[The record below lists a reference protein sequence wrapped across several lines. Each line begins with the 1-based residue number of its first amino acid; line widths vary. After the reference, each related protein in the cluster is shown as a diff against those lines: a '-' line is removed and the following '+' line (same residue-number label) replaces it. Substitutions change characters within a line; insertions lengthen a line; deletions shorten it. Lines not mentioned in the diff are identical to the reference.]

1 MRNVLLVI
9 RREFKERVQT
19 KSFVIGTVLF
29 PVFMVAMWVLPWL
42 LDLRAGSE
50 VTVVVVDEAPAG
62 IGPYTEAVLTR
73 EREGRGANRYTV
85 ERLEAPLE
93 SVRETLIQRV
103 RDEEIDG
110 FLHLPDDVLETGV
123 VGYRARTISDLDVM
137 TDLRG
142 AATEAVQAARLDR
155 AGLQAA
161 DVAALV
167 ARVQVESARITQ
179 RGEEGGSAAS
189 TFLTAY
195 VMMFLIYVLT
205 IQYGTNVMR
214 SVLEEK
220 TNRIA
225 EVIVSSVRSMD
236 LMLGKIVGV
245 GSVALLQVGIWVAF
259 TALAVSQS
267 GWLASQFGMSPGALN
282 ALRVP
287 LGVGLAL
294 LAFFLLGFFLYAS
307 VFAALGAA
315 VTSEQEAQQLTFPVL
330 LPMFFPLV
338 FAIRITGDPLGP
350 LATAMGWI
358 PFTAPLTM
366 PMRLAATDV
375 PTGQILGSLAVLA
388 LTVLAMA
395 WLAGKVYRVGILST
409 GKKPS
414 LSELG
419 RWLRAA

>member
-9 RREFKERVQT
+9 RREFLERVRT

-29 PVFMVAMWVLPWL
+29 PVFMVAIWVLPWL
-42 LDLRAGSE
+42 LGSRGGAE
-50 VTVVVVDEAPAG
+50 LTVVIVDEAPAG
-62 IGPYTEAVLTR
+62 VGAYTEALLSR
-73 EREGRGANRYTV
+73 ERGEDENRYTV
-85 ERLEAPLE
+85 ERVEAPLE
-93 SVRETLIQRV
+93 SVRASLLERIREQ
-103 RDEEIDG
+103 EIDG
-110 FLHLPDDVLETGV
+110 FLHLPADVVEAGTV
-123 VGYRARTISDLDVM
+123 AYRARTISDFDVI
-137 TDLRG
+137 TDLR
-142 AATEAVQAARLDR
+142 AATSEAVQATRLER
-155 AGLQAA
+155 AGLQAG

-167 ARVQVESARITQ
+167 RRVEVQSARVTE

-189 TFLTAY
+189 TFMMAY
-195 VMMFLIYVLT
+195 LMMFLIYILT
-205 IQYGTNVMR
+205 IQYGSNVMR

-225 EVIVSSVRSMD
+225 EVIVSSVRATD

-245 GSVALLQVGIWVAF
+245 GSVALLQVGIWVLFA
-259 TALAVSQS
+259 ALAVSQS
-267 GWLASQFGMSPGALN
+267 AFLAARFGMSPDALR

-287 LGVGLAL
+287 VPVALAL
-294 LAFFLLGFFLYAS
+294 VAFFLFGFFLYAS

-330 LPMFFPLV
+330 IPMFFPLI
-338 FAIRITGDPLGP
+338 FAVRITQDPMGSI
-350 LATAMGWI
+350 ATTLGWI

-366 PMRLAATDV
+366 PMRLAATEI
-375 PTGQILGSLAVLA
+375 PTVQVVGSLVLLA
-388 LTVLAMA
+388 LSVVAMA

-414 LSELG
+414 LRELG